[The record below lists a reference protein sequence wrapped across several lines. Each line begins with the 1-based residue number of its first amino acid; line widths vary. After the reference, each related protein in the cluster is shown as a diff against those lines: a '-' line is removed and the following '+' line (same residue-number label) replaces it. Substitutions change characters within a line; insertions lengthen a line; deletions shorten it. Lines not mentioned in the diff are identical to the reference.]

1 MFTTSHGNIFEL
13 EVDVAD
19 SSKLIYIGNFNGLYV
34 YSDDLTADL
43 AIVSGIFTLPC
54 SFIQMSCTEIIL
66 ADSFQRC
73 LRKIDRSTG
82 DVSEFSGVCKIFYLT
97 EYTWP
102 TEVARDKMNS
112 SQLLVAD
119 GKFVRAVDINSGNS
133 SMFTNSF
140 IWKKNIWD
148 MAQTENGDIYAMT
161 RTYIFKIDYS
171 SRDVALVAGSSANSE
186 PKDGSLYE
194 SRFENLMG
202 IELITEH
209 ALLAI
214 SSSEPVLRLVD
225 MMTDKVTSID
235 VGFGL
240 PANCKPY
247 SFRTLHDSLYFG
259 CSDTSSIIKFTC
271 RYSLSVYT
279 FESW

>member
-1 MFTTSHGNIFEL
+1 M
-13 EVDVAD
+13 AD
-19 SSKLIYIGNFNGLYV
+19 SSKLIYIGNFTGLYV

-43 AIVSGIFTLPC
+43 AIVSGTFQVPWR
-54 SFIQMSCTEIIL
+54 FIQMSCTEIIL
-66 ADSFQRC
+66 ADAGQYC
-73 LRKIDRSTG
+73 LKKIDRSIG
-82 DVSEFSGVCKIFYLT
+82 VVSEFSGVCGNYIT
-97 EYTWP
+97 SEYAWP
-102 TEVARDKMNS
+102 TQIIRDKMNS
-112 SQLLVAD
+112 SHLLVAD
-119 GKFVRAVDINSGNS
+119 SRLVRAVDIESGNS
-133 SMFTNSF
+133 SIFAQSSVVRNQ
-140 IWKKNIWD
+140 IWD

-171 SRDVALVAGSSANSE
+171 CRDVALVAGSSAYSE

-194 SRFENLMG
+194 SRFDNLMG